1 VLRKLLERL
10 DNKSLD
16 KIFSDISGNTL
27 DKISDTGD
35 FDFHSFSLKQFLNTK
50 TTLNLLYAFMG
61 NEYRKI
67 IKDLS
72 KI

>member
-1 VLRKLLERL
+1 RILERL

-16 KIFSDISGNTL
+16 KIFSEISSNTVDI
-27 DKISDTGD
+27 ISNKGD
-35 FDFHSFSLKQFLNTK
+35 FDFHSLSLKQFLNTK
-50 TTLNLLYAFMG
+50 TTLNLLSSFMG

-67 IKDLS
+67 IKELS